1 MKKILLFVLTATPAL
16 VLAGVARAQEP
27 PQHAPTVQTCR
38 ADVSLW
44 YSREMVLEYKK
55 AELAWIGDKVPNR
68 TDAAR
73 LPLTE
78 VDARTVE
85 ILECVQVDVDY
96 DHHDRYYE
104 SATFYQ
110 EVSADRYYRFVVRHN
125 LLQQLRREDKQGLR

>member
-1 MKKILLFVLTATPAL
+1 MKKILFFVLAATPM
-16 VLAGVARAQEP
+16 LAFAGAAHVQEP

-44 YSREMVLEYKK
+44 YNDEMGLEYSK
-55 AELAWIGDKVPNR
+55 AQLAWIRDRVPNR

-85 ILECVQVDVDY
+85 LLECVQVDR
-96 DHHDRYYE
+96 DRHERYLE
-104 SATFYQ
+104 AKTFYN
-110 EVSADRYYRFVVRHN
+110 EVSADRYFRFLVRHH
-125 LLQQLRREDKQGLR
+125 LVQQMRREDEQGSR